1 MSPRTLFLLLVAAL
15 LALFTI
21 FNWQAFTTPTT
32 LWLLFARVQA
42 PLGLIMLAITGL
54 LTALFL
60 LYVAYMQ
67 TTAILEGRRY
77 ARELQAQRKVAD
89 EAEASRIADLRNVV
103 EAGVRSLDER
113 ITQSQNAA
121 QSALE
126 QVAIE
131 LRTAIEQTGT
141 VLSSYIGEMED
152 RLEHQLASAKPT
164 PAP

>member
-1 MSPRTLFLLLVAAL
+1 
-15 LALFTI
+15 
-21 FNWQAFTTPTT
+21 
-32 LWLLFARVQA
+32 
-42 PLGLIMLAITGL
+42 MLAITGL

-67 TTAILEGRRY
+67 TTAILEARRY

-89 EAEASRIADLRNVV
+89 EAEASRIAELRTVV
-103 EAGVRSLDER
+103 EASVRSIDER

-152 RLEHQLASAKPT
+152 RLEHQLASAKPS